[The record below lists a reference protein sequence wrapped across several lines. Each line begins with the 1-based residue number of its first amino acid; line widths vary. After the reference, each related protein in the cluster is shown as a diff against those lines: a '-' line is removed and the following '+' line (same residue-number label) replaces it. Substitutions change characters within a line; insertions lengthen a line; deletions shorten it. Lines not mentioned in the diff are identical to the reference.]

1 MVLAWRADC
10 RVVCLE
16 LGTGSQTSR
25 VTFSWVCP
33 QLESDVT
40 DTNASP
46 HSLVIHARQL
56 AREKRRA
63 PLAWVS
69 ITAVLWQRQR
79 HRRPRITLVCCN
91 LNVVFSR
98 ECTSDVHPHS
108 LKCWDISHRNSSRGK
123 FFSSFIRRSQG
134 TASKSLSR
142 LRHSKVIVRP
152 RFSERFIPP

>member
-16 LGTGSQTSR
+16 FGTGNQTSR

-79 HRRPRITLVCCN
+79 HRRPRITLPSGVILMWCSVENARQTCIHIHS
-91 LNVVFSR
+91 NV
-98 ECTSDVHPHS
+98 E
-108 LKCWDISHRNSSRGK
+108 ISVAGILQEGK
-123 FFSSFIRRSQG
+123 SFPASFGGVKGQHQNHCQG
-134 TASKSLSR
+134 
-142 LRHSKVIVRP
+142 
-152 RFSERFIPP
+152 